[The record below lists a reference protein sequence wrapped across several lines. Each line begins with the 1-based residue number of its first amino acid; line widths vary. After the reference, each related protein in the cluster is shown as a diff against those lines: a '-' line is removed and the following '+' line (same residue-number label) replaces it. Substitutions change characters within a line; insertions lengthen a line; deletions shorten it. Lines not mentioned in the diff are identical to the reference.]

1 MLLSSEWIVNQR
13 LVHYEP
19 PKFLAITDHWT
30 AFAIFNSSI
39 SFMLIHMHRSL
50 RTVALVGGLLAWLM
64 ATGCDTTG
72 DALLPTADSGPSG
85 GHPIGTSASP
95 RATIE
100 QMVRN
105 YQQLHS
111 YQDEAY
117 VRLLYDL
124 DGKRLEDR
132 APLSI
137 AWDDRGR
144 LGLRVYSV
152 QAGPSTDPSS
162 GRWRLRLPEAEAIVP
177 QQVLSRAIPPRVDFA
192 WLLGDPL
199 VAERLSA
206 GLAGFPPQL
215 DLLLAPKPLK
225 GLIDDKVALSF
236 SHPETVDGRT
246 CLVIRVERGAAEF
259 MLWIDQEKLL
269 LRRLR
274 LPRSHLTPT
283 MLQDGRIS
291 NVDLTIEFAGAR
303 GNENTDWTSFEVAS
317 QPEELRV
324 SRFVP
329 APLPIDTS
337 GLGEQVPGFHLESP
351 TGETV
356 YSSDKVSPHR
366 KATVLVWL
374 ADHPTCRMA
383 CEQMQRVRESLPA
396 LGLPEGAVEFVM
408 VWAEPQPPAGST
420 FETLAKQWKLPG
432 ILALDREAMG
442 RDLFNVQEAPTLV
455 VVDHQNRL
463 QLRESRSNPLLDQV
477 LPQLLL
483 RVSNGENLADELV
496 QKQIQLAQRHR
507 AELRM
512 AAAIDA
518 RPTGDPFTGRP
529 YPPETFALRELAR
542 SPSKGIAIAADSDEQ
557 GSMWTLYNTGQ
568 LRQDTASTLA
578 LPDANATQWLDT
590 RWRNEASD
598 TGRIEVSPASNFV
611 AYNSHGDTAIQWID
625 CETKENRTIELDVAG
640 RLIDMRWLPR
650 REGSKARLAV
660 ITSEGQTLLIDP
672 TDRQQLSG
680 YSSVKPLALL
690 PGSPSDSS
698 IAGYVVLADRSIQP
712 LQLSATAGVAASDSV
727 QQLLAFQPK
736 QGPWMVGNER
746 ERTWTLARGWLAA
759 DEPALFLLDE
769 QRKQHWHYRMP
780 LEPGPSPT
788 ACSVAIDPTTGQ
800 VLWAVLS
807 GTQTI
812 HLLRADGR
820 IIDHFRTAEP
830 VVGLS
835 LQPNGARIELTVV
848 HAGQAVRYAID
859 WNAVG
864 EVK

>member
-1 MLLSSEWIVNQR
+1 
-13 LVHYEP
+13 
-19 PKFLAITDHWT
+19 
-30 AFAIFNSSI
+30 
-39 SFMLIHMHRSL
+39 
-50 RTVALVGGLLAWLM
+50 
-64 ATGCDTTG
+64 
-72 DALLPTADSGPSG
+72 
-85 GHPIGTSASP
+85 
-95 RATIE
+95 
-100 QMVRN
+100 
-105 YQQLHS
+105 
-111 YQDEAY
+111 
-117 VRLLYDL
+117 RLLYDM

-132 APLSI
+132 APLSV

-177 QQVLSRAIPPRVDFA
+177 HQVLSRAIPPRVDFA

-246 CLVIRVERGAAEF
+246 CLVIRVERATAEF

-274 LPRSHLTPT
+274 LPRSHLTPA

-291 NVDLTIEFAGAR
+291 NIDLTIEFAGAR
-303 GNENTDWTSFEVAS
+303 GNENTDWASFEVAS

-329 APLPIDTS
+329 APLPVDTS

-356 YSSDKVSPHR
+356 YSSNVARRSPAESHDTRLNVARRSPAELHHETSDSPSATTSHR

-408 VWAEPQPPAGST
+408 VWAEPQPPVGTT

-483 RVSNGENLADELV
+483 RIFKGENLANELV

-518 RPTGDPFTGRP
+518 RQTGDPFAERP

-542 SPSKGIAIAADSDEQ
+542 SPSKGIATAAGSDER
-557 GSMWTLYNTGQ
+557 GSVWTLYNTGQ
-568 LRQDTASTLA
+568 LRHDTASTLA
-578 LPDANATQWLDT
+578 LPDANAAQWLDT
-590 RWRNEASD
+590 RWRHGAS
-598 TGRIEVSPASNFV
+598 TPTRIEVSPASN
-611 AYNSHGDTAIQWID
+611 
-625 CETKENRTIELDVAG
+625 
-640 RLIDMRWLPR
+640 
-650 REGSKARLAV
+650 
-660 ITSEGQTLLIDP
+660 
-672 TDRQQLSG
+672 
-680 YSSVKPLALL
+680 
-690 PGSPSDSS
+690 
-698 IAGYVVLADRSIQP
+698 
-712 LQLSATAGVAASDSV
+712 
-727 QQLLAFQPK
+727 
-736 QGPWMVGNER
+736 
-746 ERTWTLARGWLAA
+746 
-759 DEPALFLLDE
+759 
-769 QRKQHWHYRMP
+769 
-780 LEPGPSPT
+780 
-788 ACSVAIDPTTGQ
+788 
-800 VLWAVLS
+800 
-807 GTQTI
+807 
-812 HLLRADGR
+812 
-820 IIDHFRTAEP
+820 
-830 VVGLS
+830 
-835 LQPNGARIELTVV
+835 
-848 HAGQAVRYAID
+848 
-859 WNAVG
+859 
-864 EVK
+864 

>member
-1 MLLSSEWIVNQR
+1 
-13 LVHYEP
+13 
-19 PKFLAITDHWT
+19 
-30 AFAIFNSSI
+30 
-39 SFMLIHMHRSL
+39 
-50 RTVALVGGLLAWLM
+50 
-64 ATGCDTTG
+64 
-72 DALLPTADSGPSG
+72 
-85 GHPIGTSASP
+85 
-95 RATIE
+95 
-100 QMVRN
+100 
-105 YQQLHS
+105 
-111 YQDEAY
+111 
-117 VRLLYDL
+117 
-124 DGKRLEDR
+124 
-132 APLSI
+132 
-137 AWDDRGR
+137 
-144 LGLRVYSV
+144 
-152 QAGPSTDPSS
+152 
-162 GRWRLRLPEAEAIVP
+162 
-177 QQVLSRAIPPRVDFA
+177 
-192 WLLGDPL
+192 
-199 VAERLSA
+199 
-206 GLAGFPPQL
+206 
-215 DLLLAPKPLK
+215 
-225 GLIDDKVALSF
+225 
-236 SHPETVDGRT
+236 
-246 CLVIRVERGAAEF
+246 IRVERGTTEF
-259 MLWIDQEKLL
+259 MLWIDQEKQL

-274 LPRSHLTPT
+274 LPRSHLTPA

-291 NVDLTIEFAGAR
+291 NAELTIEFAGAR
-303 GNENTDWTSFEVAS
+303 GNENIDWASFEVAS

-329 APLPIDTS
+329 APLQVDTF
-337 GLGEQVPGFHLESP
+337 GLGEQVPGFRLESP
-351 TGETV
+351 AGETV
-356 YSSDKVSPHR
+356 YSSNAARRSPAELHGETSFSPSATTSQR

-383 CEQMQRVRESLPA
+383 CEQMQRVRDSLPA
-396 LGLPEGAVEFVM
+396 LGIPEGAVEFVM
-408 VWAEPQPPAGST
+408 VWAEPQPPADST

-432 ILALDREAMG
+432 LLALDREAMG

-455 VVDHQNRL
+455 VVDQQNRL

-483 RVSNGENLADELV
+483 RIFKGENLANELV

-518 RPTGDPFTGRP
+518 RQTGDPFAERP

-542 SPSKGIAIAADSDEQ
+542 SPSKGIATAAGSDER
-557 GSMWTLYNTGQ
+557 GSVWTLYNTGQ
-568 LRQDTASTLA
+568 LRHDTASTLA
-578 LPDANATQWLDT
+578 LPDANAAQWLDT
-590 RWRNEASD
+590 RWRHGAS
-598 TGRIEVSPASNFV
+598 TPTRIEVSPASNYV
-611 AYNSHGDTAIQWID
+611 AYHSHDDTAIQWID

-650 REGSKARLAV
+650 LEGSTARLAI

-672 TDRQQLSG
+672 TDRLQLSG

-690 PGSPSDSS
+690 SGSPSESN

-712 LQLSATAGVAASDSV
+712 LQLSASAGVVASDSV
-727 QQLLAFQPK
+727 QQRLAFQPN
-736 QGPWMVGNER
+736 QGPWIVGQER
-746 ERTWTLARGWLAA
+746 DRTWTLARGWLAA

-800 VLWAVLS
+800 ALWAVLS

-820 IIDHFRTAEP
+820 IIDHFRTAEA

-835 LQPNGARIELTVV
+835 LQPNGLRIELTVV
-848 HAGQAVRYAID
+848 HAGQAVRYAVD

-864 EVK
+864 EVD